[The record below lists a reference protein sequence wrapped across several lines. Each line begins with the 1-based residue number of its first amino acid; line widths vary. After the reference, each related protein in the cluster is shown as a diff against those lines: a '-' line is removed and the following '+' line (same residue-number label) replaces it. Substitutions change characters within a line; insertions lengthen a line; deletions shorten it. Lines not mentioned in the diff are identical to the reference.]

1 MTLEVLTF
9 GSEINFSLQVGD
21 VVYYAPITPVG
32 GFDTVNSAGNIVKFG
47 IVTALF
53 PNGDLG
59 AQIPANSIVVV
70 FDNNAGVSPPQLNDY
85 IMFDKNKE
93 VNSSSLIGYYA
104 EVTFTNPSPNE
115 AKLFAVSSE
124 VSESSK

>member
-53 PNGDLG
+53 PNGDLP
-59 AQIPANSIVVV
+59 QIPVNSIAVIH
-70 FDNNAGVSPPQLNDY
+70 DNNTPPPQANDY
-85 IMFDKNKE
+85 IMFAKDKR
-93 VNSSSLIGYYA
+93 VNSSSLVGYYA
-104 EVTFTNPSPNE
+104 EVEFKNYSTE
-115 AKLFAVSSE
+115 EIKLFSISSE